1 MSILFHLRHHLH
13 PLMKELSISL
23 RKRGHNIK
31 ANLKGRLVSLAAL
44 RLNAE
49 LQSQIDPWD
58 RLILDL
64 TKVTDIDTTGVN
76 AILHTNMKCTYKN
89 ASMVVRCQKNED
101 VQGILRLTK
110 ADEHLELEVV

>member
-1 MSILFHLRHHLH
+1 M
-13 PLMKELSISL
+13 MKELSIAF
-23 RKRGHNIK
+23 RKQGHNVK

-76 AILHTNMKCTYKN
+76 AILQANMKCAYMN
-89 ASMVVRCQKNED
+89 ASMVIRCHDNPSVK
-101 VQGILRLTK
+101 GILKLTK
-110 ADEHLELEVV
+110 AEDHLELEVV

>member
-1 MSILFHLRHHLH
+1 
-13 PLMKELSISL
+13 MKDLSISL
-23 RKRGHNIK
+23 LKRGQNVK

-44 RLNAE
+44 RLNSE

-76 AILHTNMKCTYKN
+76 AILHTHMKCSYKN
-89 ASMVVRCQKNED
+89 ASMVVRCQDNHP
-101 VQGILRLTK
+101 VQNILKLTK
-110 ADEHLELEVV
+110 TDCYLDVELV